1 MKSFLEYFLES
12 NESVIT
18 EGKHWPED
26 YKKTALNMI
35 KDSPLGQTSWYSD
48 NYQKQDV
55 DTIANEFGPLS
66 HKNSNLGYFSTI
78 IKWFIE
84 YTGTD
89 KNKYQKF
96 IERKLDEI
104 IQTLLYLSNNPT
116 EESKIKE
123 QLKNKW
129 TFNDFEEYANKIK
142 AQIDAEQTEK
152 SKNLILQ
159 DKGYEII
166 RIDSY
171 EELHGK
177 FGGNKTGYYG
187 DSKWCHTNGEST
199 YNSWTSNGT
208 KMFFVLAKKDWEKIE
223 PPNPANRETKA
234 YDEYG
239 TSLIAILVDV
249 ASNKLLNATLR
260 WNHVIEPGLEKEG
273 ASVDKAFLGWADLDE
288 VVGIKVEDVV
298 ERQLKEKRA
307 EQEKIVKDANAIVEE
322 ILKSIDII
330 SNNIIPE
337 KYRNYITEIKIPDSV
352 TGIGDEA
359 FMDCSSLKSVVIP
372 DSVTSIGDDA
382 FDGCS
387 SLTSVTIPSS
397 IKIIRFSTFSYC
409 YALTSVTIPDSVTSI
424 RSAAFYNCDH
434 LESVTIPSSVIEIGN
449 NAFSGCSML
458 ASVTIPVSVTSI
470 GDGAF
475 FKCSG
480 LKSITIPNNI
490 KKIGSYTFQNCNS
503 LTSVM
508 IPASVTSIKNS
519 AFNSCS
525 GLTTVTIH
533 DSVTSIGDGA
543 FSNCSN
549 LAETRVIVS
558 NTARWA
564 ELWATNSINAKL
576 RGARRIFVA
585 NEEMKQLVIPNTVT
599 SIVDYAFRDCGGL
612 TSVIIP
618 NSVKSIGK
626 NAFYGCN
633 PNIIITVSKN
643 FNANIL
649 KPAGLPKTAK
659 IKLI

>member
-35 KDSPLGQTSWYSD
+35 KASPLGQTSWYSD
-48 NYQKQDV
+48 NYQKQDI
-55 DTIANEFGPLS
+55 DTIINEFGPLS

-84 YTGTD
+84 YSGTD
-89 KNKYQKF
+89 KNKYQEF
-96 IERKLDEI
+96 IELKLDEI
-104 IQTLLYLSNNPT
+104 IRTLLYLSNNSA

-129 TFNDFEEYANKIK
+129 TFNDIEKYANTIQS
-142 AQIDAEQTEK
+142 QIDTKQNEK

-171 EELHGK
+171 EELNKK
-177 FGGNKTGYYG
+177 FGGDKTGYSG
-187 DSKWCHTNGEST
+187 QSEWCHTNGKST
-199 YNSWTSNGT
+199 YDNWIKNGS
-208 KMFFVLAKKDWEKIE
+208 KAFFILAKKGWENIIPLDPKIT
-223 PPNPANRETKA
+223 NA

-239 TSLIAILVDV
+239 ISLIAILVDV
-249 ASNKLLNATLR
+249 ITNKLERATLR
-260 WNHVIEPGLEKEG
+260 WNHIIEPSKTVPGT
-273 ASVDKAFLGWADLDE
+273 SVDNAFLGWADLDE

-298 ERQLKEKRA
+298 KRQLEEKRE

-322 ILKSIDII
+322 ILKSIDTI

-352 TGIGDEA
+352 TSIGDEA

-397 IKIIRFSTFSYC
+397 VKIIKFSAFSYC
-409 YALTSVTIPDSVTSI
+409 YALTSVTIPNSVTSI
-424 RSAAFYNCDH
+424 GSAAFYNCDH
-434 LESVTIPSSVIEIGN
+434 LESVTIPSSVIDIGN

-458 ASVTIPVSVTSI
+458 TSVIIPISVTSI

-480 LKSITIPNNI
+480 LKSVMIPNNI
-490 KKIGSYTFQNCNS
+490 KRIGSYTFQNCNS
-503 LTSVM
+503 LTSVT

-525 GLTTVTIH
+525 RLATVTIH

-543 FSNCSN
+543 FSNCN
-549 LAETRVIVS
+549 DLAETRVIVS
-558 NTARWA
+558 NTTRWA

-576 RGARRIFVA
+576 RGVRHIFVA

-643 FNANIL
+643 FDANIL
-649 KPAGLPKTAK
+649 KKAGLPKTAK